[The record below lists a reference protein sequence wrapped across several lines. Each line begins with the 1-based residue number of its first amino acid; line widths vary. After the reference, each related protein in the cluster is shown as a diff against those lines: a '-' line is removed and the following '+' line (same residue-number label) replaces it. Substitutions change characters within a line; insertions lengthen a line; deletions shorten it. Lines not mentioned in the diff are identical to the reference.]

1 MIFVDT
7 GAFVAIYLRGDQYHS
22 HAFPRWKQL
31 LASGER
37 LYTSN
42 VVLEETITLIARRGG
57 YEFALR
63 KARLLYA
70 SPNLEI
76 LRPDRLVE
84 LEALDYFQKYADPK
98 FRIEYVILVAS
109 QFGSSKVN
117 VYGFG
122 RMEGMNYDAETAP
135 ADGAAATVA
144 PAELSH

>member
-7 GAFVAIYLRGDQYHS
+7 GAFIAIYLEGDQYHS
-22 HAFPRWKQL
+22 HAFPLWKQL

-42 VVLEETITLIARRGG
+42 FVLEETITLISRRGG

-76 LRPDRLVE
+76 LRPDRRME
-84 LEALDYFQKYADPK
+84 LAALDYFHKYADQEVGFTDCVSFALMHAHRLTRVFCFDRHFDAPG
-98 FRIEYVILVAS
+98 FIRVPLVPLA
-109 QFGSSKVN
+109 
-117 VYGFG
+117 
-122 RMEGMNYDAETAP
+122 
-135 ADGAAATVA
+135 
-144 PAELSH
+144 